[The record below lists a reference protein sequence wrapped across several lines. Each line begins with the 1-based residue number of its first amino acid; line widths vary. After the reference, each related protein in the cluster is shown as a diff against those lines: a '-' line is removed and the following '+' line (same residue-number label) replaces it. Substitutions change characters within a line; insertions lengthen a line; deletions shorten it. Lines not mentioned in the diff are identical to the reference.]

1 MMIVFLGPPGAGKG
15 TQAEMI
21 SKEKKI
27 PHISSG
33 NLLREAVEAGTET
46 GKKARNYIEKGLL
59 VPDQI
64 VVDIIKDRI
73 LKNDCKVGF
82 VLDGFPRTLS
92 QAKVLD
98 EMLRNLGNSLDMVFY
113 FSVSKE
119 SVVQRLSGRLICGA
133 CGANYHKIYVPSSKD
148 GVCDKCGG
156 KLNQRADDK
165 PETVLERLRV
175 YHEQTEGLIEY
186 YKKSGILRE
195 ISSDDARI
203 KMITVKILDTI
214 NSTMQEK
221 SLIGRGVN

>member
-15 TQAEMI
+15 TQAETI
-21 SKEKKI
+21 SKEKNI

-46 GKKARNYIEKGLL
+46 GINARYYIEKGLL

-73 LKNDCKVGF
+73 LKNDCKAGF

-98 EMLRNLGNSLDMVFY
+98 EMLRNLGNTLDIVFY

-148 GVCDKCGG
+148 GLCDKCGG

-165 PETVLERLRV
+165 PETILERLRV
-175 YHEQTEGLIEY
+175 YHEQTEGLIDY
-186 YKKSGILRE
+186 YEKSGILRE
-195 ISSDDARI
+195 ISSDDRRVE
-203 KMITVKILDTI
+203 MITKKISDTI
-214 NSTMQEK
+214 DNTLQKK

>member
-15 TQAEMI
+15 TQAETI

-64 VVDIIKDRI
+64 VVDIIRERI
-73 LKNDCKVGF
+73 LKNDSKVGF

-98 EMLRNLGNSLDMVFY
+98 EMLKSLGNSLDMVFY
-113 FSVSKE
+113 FSVSEE
-119 SVVQRLSGRLICGA
+119 SVVQRLSGRLICGT

-148 GVCDKCGG
+148 GICDKCGG

-165 PETVLERLRV
+165 PETILERLRV
-175 YHEQTEGLIEY
+175 YHDQTEGLIDY

-195 ISSDDARI
+195 ILSDDRQI
-203 KMITVKILDTI
+203 EMITKNISDIIDNTL
-214 NSTMQEK
+214 QKK

>member
-15 TQAEMI
+15 TQAEAI
-21 SKEKKI
+21 SKGKNI

-33 NLLREAVEAGTET
+33 NLLREAVEAGAET
-46 GKKARNYIEKGLL
+46 GIKARHSIEKGLL

-64 VVDIIKDRI
+64 VVDIIKERI
-73 LKNDCKVGF
+73 LKNDCKAGF

-98 EMLRNLGNSLDMVFY
+98 EMLRNLGNTLDIVFY

-133 CGANYHKIYVPSSKD
+133 CGANYHKIYVPSLKD
-148 GVCDKCGG
+148 GLCDKCGG

-165 PETVLERLRV
+165 PETILERLRV
-175 YHEQTEGLIEY
+175 YHEQTEGLIDY
-186 YKKSGILRE
+186 YEKSGILRE
-195 ISSDDARI
+195 ISSDDRRVE
-203 KMITVKILDTI
+203 MITKKISDTI
-214 NSTMQEK
+214 DNTLQKK

>member
-15 TQAEMI
+15 TQAETI

-73 LKNDCKVGF
+73 LKNDSKAGF

-98 EMLRNLGNSLDMVFY
+98 EMLKNLGNSLDMVFY

-119 SVVQRLSGRLICGA
+119 SVVQRLSGRLICGT

-148 GVCDKCGG
+148 GLCDKCGG

-165 PETVLERLRV
+165 PETILERLRV
-175 YHEQTEGLIEY
+175 YHEQTEGLIDY

-195 ISSDDARI
+195 ILSDDRRI
-203 KMITVKILDTI
+203 EMITKNISEIIEDTL
-214 NSTMQEK
+214 QKK